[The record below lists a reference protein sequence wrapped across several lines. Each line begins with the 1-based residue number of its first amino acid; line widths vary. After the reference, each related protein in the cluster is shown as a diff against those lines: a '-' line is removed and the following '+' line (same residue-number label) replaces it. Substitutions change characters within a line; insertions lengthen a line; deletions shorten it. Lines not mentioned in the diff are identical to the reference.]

1 MDVSMQLRA
10 LANSV
15 GEDFAMNAPDDASR
29 LVGRA
34 RRGRMVWSTGVGAAV
49 VGSAASL
56 AFGGPALAS
65 VLSSGPAVAPAGS
78 SSPSATSSVSPSP
91 DASATP
97 STTPSTSAPHPG
109 EGNTNLGGVPGGVG
123 SDDSAGDE
131 SGESETS
138 GDSQNPGDDNKT
150 GDIQKPGDNDKA
162 GDSQTTDGSH
172 DGQPAS
178 AHSND

>member
-15 GEDFAMNAPDDASR
+15 GEDFAMNAPDDAAR
-29 LVGRA
+29 LVGKA

-78 SSPSATSSVSPSP
+78 SSPTPSATASVSPSP
-91 DASATP
+91 DASVTP
-97 STTPSTSAPHPG
+97 SPSAPPSTFAPRPG
-109 EGNTNLGGVPGGVG
+109 NENTNLGGVPGGVG
-123 SDDSAGDE
+123 GDDSAGDDSHE
-131 SGESETS
+131 SGDSETS
-138 GDSQNPGDDNKT
+138 GDSEKPGDTNKT
-150 GDIQKPGDNDKA
+150 GDSK
-162 GDSQTTDGSH
+162 
-172 DGQPAS
+172 PAS
-178 AHSND
+178 ANSDG